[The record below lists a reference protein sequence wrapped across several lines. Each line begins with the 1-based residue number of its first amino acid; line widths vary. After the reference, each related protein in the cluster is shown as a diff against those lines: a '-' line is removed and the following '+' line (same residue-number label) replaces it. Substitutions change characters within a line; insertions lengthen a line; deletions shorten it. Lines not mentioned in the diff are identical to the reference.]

1 MINTSPSVLI
11 HKNLK
16 AYCIFVYLLIFL
28 ILFSVLFFQ
37 NPDKVYC
44 DSDVALY
51 DDEIDIAAESAVIV
65 NYETGDILWEK
76 NSSKLMYPAST
87 TKMLSSIVAIEN
99 IKNLE
104 EITEITKNASGKN
117 HSAFKFRTG
126 DKISLIDLLK
136 AALISSHN
144 NAPVALAEY
153 VSVNV
158 EDFVKLM
165 NIKAKKIGAE
175 NSFFQN
181 TNGLDNN
188 FPDHKSTAI
197 DLAKIASYCMRNELF
212 REIVNTREDTIK
224 INDKEKKITNTN
236 NLLDYDYIKGIKTG
250 CTINAG
256 FCVVLYSEKENLKL
270 LTVILNSSSQD
281 ERDKDA
287 LKLLNWA
294 YSNLKYTKI
303 IDSEQPID
311 SEQQAVTVNTGG
323 QTLLDIDLYPDTD
336 YVKLIN
342 INSDTVDI
350 KNKVNSNITF
360 PIEKNKTLGSMDV
373 FINDEKLT
381 EINLISREN
390 IGSCYIYQEL
400 SDEEEIQSR
409 IVLIFLLVFYFLIFI
424 FIIVRNLLTKKT
436 L

>member
-16 AYCIFVYLLIFL
+16 AYCIFLYLLIFL
-28 ILFSVLFFQ
+28 ILFSVLFFL

-44 DSDVALY
+44 DSDDSLY
-51 DDEIDIAAESAVIV
+51 NDEIDIVAESAVIV

-99 IKNLE
+99 IKNFD
-104 EITEITKNASGKN
+104 EITEISKNASGKN
-117 HSAFKFRTG
+117 HSAFKFITG

-153 VSVNV
+153 VSGNI

-165 NIKAKKIGAE
+165 NIKAKEIGAE
-175 NSFFQN
+175 NSSFYN
-181 TNGLDNN
+181 TNGLDDN

-197 DLAKIASYCMRNELF
+197 DLAKIASYCMKNELF
-212 REIVNTREDTIK
+212 REIVGTREDTIK
-224 INDKEKKITNTN
+224 INDKEIEITNIN
-236 NLLDYDYIKGIKTG
+236 KLLDYDYIKGIKTG
-250 CTINAG
+250 YTINAG

-270 LTVILNSSSQD
+270 LTVILNSSSQN
-281 ERDKDA
+281 ERDKDT
-287 LKLLNWA
+287 LKLLDWA
-294 YSNLKYTKI
+294 YDNLKYVKI
-303 IDSEQPID
+303 IDSEQV
-311 SEQQAVTVNTGG
+311 AVTVDIGE
-323 QTLLDIDLYPDTD
+323 QTMLNVDLYADKD
-336 YVKLIN
+336 YIKLIN
-342 INSDTVDI
+342 INSDTVDK
-350 KNKVNSNITF
+350 KNKVNNNITL
-360 PIEKNKTLGSMDV
+360 PVEKNKALGSMDV

-400 SDEEEIQSR
+400 SDAGEIQSR

-424 FIIVRNLLTKKT
+424 FIIVRNLLTKKIV
-436 L
+436 

>member
-28 ILFSVLFFQ
+28 ILFSVLFFL

-51 DDEIDIAAESAVIV
+51 NDEIDIVAESAVIV

-99 IKNLE
+99 IDNLE
-104 EITEITKNASGKN
+104 EITEISKNASGKN
-117 HSAFKFRTG
+117 LSAFKFRTG

-165 NIKAKKIGAE
+165 NIKAKEIGAE

-181 TNGLDNN
+181 TNGLDDN
-188 FPDHKSTAI
+188 FSDHKSTAI
-197 DLAKIASYCMRNELF
+197 DLAKIASYCMKNELF

-224 INDKEKKITNTN
+224 INDKEIEITNIN
-236 NLLDYDYIKGIKTG
+236 KLLDYDYIKGIKTG
-250 CTINAG
+250 YTNNAG

-270 LTVILNSSSQD
+270 ITVILNSSSQD

-287 LKLLNWA
+287 LKLLAWA
-294 YSNLKYTKI
+294 YNNLKYTKI
-303 IDSEQPID
+303 IDSEQL
-311 SEQQAVTVNTGG
+311 AVTVNTGE
-323 QTLLDIDLYPDTD
+323 QILLDIDLYPDTD

-342 INSDTVDI
+342 INSDAVDK
-350 KNKVNSNITF
+350 KNKVNNNITL
-360 PIEKNKTLGSMDV
+360 PINKNKILGSMDV

-400 SDEEEIQSR
+400 SDAEEIQSR

-424 FIIVRNLLTKKT
+424 FIIVRNLLTKK
-436 L
+436 LYK

>member
-28 ILFSVLFFQ
+28 ILFSVLFFL

-51 DDEIDIAAESAVIV
+51 NDEIDMVAESAVIV

-99 IKNLE
+99 IDNLE
-104 EITEITKNASGKN
+104 EITEISKNASGKN
-117 HSAFKFRTG
+117 LSAFKFRTG

-165 NIKAKKIGAE
+165 NIKAKEIGAE

-181 TNGLDNN
+181 TNGLDDN

-197 DLAKIASYCMRNELF
+197 DLAKIASYCMKNELF

-224 INDKEKKITNTN
+224 INDKEIEITNIN
-236 NLLDYDYIKGIKTG
+236 KLLDYDYIKGIKTG
-250 CTINAG
+250 YTNNAG

-270 LTVILNSSSQD
+270 ITVILNSSSQD

-287 LKLLNWA
+287 LKLLAWA
-294 YSNLKYTKI
+294 YNNLKYTKI
-303 IDSEQPID
+303 IDSEQL
-311 SEQQAVTVNTGG
+311 AVTVNTGE
-323 QTLLDIDLYPDTD
+323 QILLDIDLYPDTD

-342 INSDTVDI
+342 INSDAVDK
-350 KNKVNSNITF
+350 KNKVNNNITL
-360 PIEKNKTLGSMDV
+360 PINKNKILGSMDV

-400 SDEEEIQSR
+400 SDAEEIQSR

-424 FIIVRNLLTKKT
+424 FIIVRNLLTKKIV
-436 L
+436 

>member
-1 MINTSPSVLI
+1 MINTGPSVLI

-28 ILFSVLFFQ
+28 ILFSVLFFL

-44 DSDVALY
+44 DSDDSLY
-51 DDEIDIAAESAVIV
+51 NDKIDIVAESAVIV

-99 IKNLE
+99 IDNFE
-104 EITEITKNASGKN
+104 EITEISKNASGRN
-117 HSAFKFRTG
+117 HSGIRFRTG
-126 DKISLIDLLK
+126 NKISLIDLLK
-136 AALISSHN
+136 AALIYSVN
-144 NAPVALAEY
+144 NATTALAEY
-153 VSVNV
+153 VSGSE

-165 NIKAKKIGAE
+165 NIKAKEIGAE

-181 TNGLDNN
+181 TNGLDDDL
-188 FPDHKSTAI
+188 PDHKSTAI
-197 DLAKIASYCMRNELF
+197 DLAKIASYCMKNKLF

-224 INDKEKKITNTN
+224 INDKEIEVTNTN

-250 CTINAG
+250 LTNNAG

-287 LKLLNWA
+287 LKLLDWA
-294 YSNLKYTKI
+294 YNNLKYVKI
-303 IDSEQPID
+303 IDSEQVVRTVDIG
-311 SEQQAVTVNTGG
+311 EQTMLNV
-323 QTLLDIDLYPDTD
+323 DLYADKD
-336 YVKLIN
+336 YIKLIN

-350 KNKVNSNITF
+350 KKKVNNNITL
-360 PIEKNKTLGSMDV
+360 PVEKNKALGSMDV

-400 SDEEEIQSR
+400 SDAEEIQSR

-424 FIIVRNLLTKKT
+424 FIIVRNLLTKKIV
-436 L
+436 

>member
-28 ILFSVLFFQ
+28 ILFSVLFFL

-44 DSDVALY
+44 DSDDSLY
-51 DDEIDIAAESAVIV
+51 NDKIDIVAESAVIV

-76 NSSKLMYPAST
+76 NSSRSMYPASL

-99 IKNLE
+99 IDNFE
-104 EITEITKNASGKN
+104 EITVITKNASGRN
-117 HSAFKFRTG
+117 HSGIRFRTG

-136 AALISSHN
+136 AALIYSVN
-144 NAPVALAEY
+144 NATIALAEY
-153 VSVNV
+153 VSGSE

-165 NIKAKKIGAE
+165 NIKAKEIGAE

-181 TNGLDNN
+181 TNGLDDDL
-188 FPDHKSTAI
+188 PDHKSTAA
-197 DLAKIASYCMRNELF
+197 DLAIIARYCMNNGLF
-212 REIVNTREDTIK
+212 SKIVGTREDTIK
-224 INDKEKKITNTN
+224 KNNEEIEITNTN
-236 NLLDYDYIKGIKTG
+236 KLLDYDYIKGIKTG
-250 CTINAG
+250 HTINAG

-270 LTVILNSSSQD
+270 ITVILNSSSQD

-287 LKLLNWA
+287 LKLLAWA
-294 YSNLKYTKI
+294 YDNLEYKKI
-303 IDSEQPID
+303 VDSKQPPI
-311 SEQQAVTVNTGG
+311 TTNTGEKTG
-323 QTLLDIDLYPDTD
+323 VNIDLYPDIDID

-342 INSDTVDI
+342 LNSDTVDI
-350 KNKVNSNITF
+350 KYKIHDDINL
-360 PIEKNKTLGSMDV
+360 PIERNEILGVIDV

-400 SDEEEIQSR
+400 SDAEEIQSR

-424 FIIVRNLLTKKT
+424 FIIVRNLLTKKIV
-436 L
+436 

>member
-28 ILFSVLFFQ
+28 ILFSVLFFL

-44 DSDVALY
+44 DSDIALY
-51 DDEIDIAAESAVIV
+51 NDEIDIVADSAVIV

-87 TKMLSSIVAIEN
+87 TKMLSLIVAIEN
-99 IKNLE
+99 IDNFK
-104 EITEITKNASGKN
+104 EITEISKNASGRN
-117 HSAFKFRTG
+117 HSAFRFRTG

-144 NAPVALAEY
+144 NSPVALAEY
-153 VSVNV
+153 VSGNE

-165 NIKAKKIGAE
+165 NIKAKEIGAE

-181 TNGLDNN
+181 TNGLDDN

-197 DLAKIASYCMRNELF
+197 DLAKIASYCMKNELF
-212 REIVNTREDTIK
+212 REIVNTRKDTIK
-224 INDKEKKITNTN
+224 INDKEIEITNTN
-236 NLLDYDYIKGIKTG
+236 KLLDYDYIKGIKTG
-250 CTINAG
+250 YTNNAG

-287 LKLLNWA
+287 LKLMDWA
-294 YSNLKYTKI
+294 YNNLKYIKI
-303 IDSEQPID
+303 VDSEQV
-311 SEQQAVTVNTGG
+311 AVTVDIGE
-323 QTLLDIDLYPDTD
+323 QTMLNVDLYADKD
-336 YVKLIN
+336 YIKLIN
-342 INSDTVDI
+342 INSDAVDK
-350 KNKVNSNITF
+350 KNKVNNNITL
-360 PIEKNKTLGSMDV
+360 PVEKNKDLGSIDV
-373 FINDEKLT
+373 FINDKKIT
-381 EINLISREN
+381 KINLISRED
-390 IGSCYIYQEL
+390 IGSEFIYQEL
-400 SDEEEIQSR
+400 SDAGEIQSR

-424 FIIVRNLLTKKT
+424 FIIVRNLLTKKIV
-436 L
+436 

>member
-28 ILFSVLFFQ
+28 ILFSVLFFL

-44 DSDVALY
+44 DSDDSLY
-51 DDEIDIAAESAVIV
+51 NDKIDIVAESAVIV

-99 IKNLE
+99 IKNFD
-104 EITEITKNASGKN
+104 EITEISKNASGKN
-117 HSAFKFRTG
+117 HSAFRFRTG

-153 VSVNV
+153 VSGNI

-165 NIKAKKIGAE
+165 NIKAKEIGAE

-181 TNGLDNN
+181 TNGLDDE

-197 DLAKIASYCMRNELF
+197 DLAKIASYCMKNELF
-212 REIVNTREDTIK
+212 REIVSTREDTIK
-224 INDKEKKITNTN
+224 INDKEIEITNKN
-236 NLLDYDYIKGIKTG
+236 KLLDYDYIKGIKTG
-250 CTINAG
+250 NTINAG
-256 FCVVLYSEKENLKL
+256 SCVVIYSEKDNLKL
-270 LTVILNSSSQD
+270 LTVILNSSD
-281 ERDKDA
+281 EEEREKDA

-294 YSNLKYTKI
+294 YDNLKYVKI
-303 IDSEQPID
+303 IDSEQV
-311 SEQQAVTVNTGG
+311 AVT
-323 QTLLDIDLYPDTD
+323 LDIGEQTILSADLYADKD
-336 YVKLIN
+336 YIKLIN

-350 KNKVNSNITF
+350 KNKVNNNITL
-360 PIEKNKTLGSMDV
+360 PVENNKALGSMDV

-400 SDEEEIQSR
+400 SDAGEIQSR

-424 FIIVRNLLTKKT
+424 FIIVRNLLTKKIV
-436 L
+436 

>member
-28 ILFSVLFFQ
+28 ILFSVLFFL

-44 DSDVALY
+44 DSDDSLY
-51 DDEIDIAAESAVIV
+51 NDKIDIVAESAVIV

-76 NSSKLMYPAST
+76 NSSRSMYPASL

-99 IKNLE
+99 IDNFE
-104 EITEITKNASGKN
+104 EITVITKNASGRN
-117 HSAFKFRTG
+117 HSGIRFRTG

-136 AALISSHN
+136 AALIYSVN
-144 NAPVALAEY
+144 NATIALAEY

-165 NIKAKKIGAE
+165 NIEAKEIGAE

-181 TNGLDNN
+181 TNGLDDDL
-188 FPDHKSTAI
+188 PDHKSTAA
-197 DLAKIASYCMRNELF
+197 DLAIIASYCMKNELF
-212 REIVNTREDTIK
+212 REIVNMREATIK
-224 INDKEKKITNTN
+224 INDKEIEITNTN
-236 NLLDYDYIKGIKTG
+236 KLLDYDYIKGIKTG
-250 CTINAG
+250 LTNNAG

-270 LTVILNSSSQD
+270 ITVILNSSSQD

-287 LKLLNWA
+287 LKLLDWA
-294 YSNLKYTKI
+294 YNNLKYVKI
-303 IDSEQPID
+303 IDSEQVVRTVDIG
-311 SEQQAVTVNTGG
+311 EQTMLNV
-323 QTLLDIDLYPDTD
+323 DLYADKD
-336 YVKLIN
+336 YIKLIN

-350 KNKVNSNITF
+350 KKKVNNNITL
-360 PIEKNKTLGSMDV
+360 PVEKNKALGSMDV

-400 SDEEEIQSR
+400 SDAGEIQSR

-424 FIIVRNLLTKKT
+424 FIIVRNLLTKKIV
-436 L
+436 

>member
-28 ILFSVLFFQ
+28 ILFSVLFFL

-51 DDEIDIAAESAVIV
+51 NDEIDMVAESAVIV

-99 IKNLE
+99 IDNLE
-104 EITEITKNASGKN
+104 EITEISKNASGKN
-117 HSAFKFRTG
+117 LSAFKFRTG

-165 NIKAKKIGAE
+165 NIKAKEIGAE

-181 TNGLDNN
+181 TNGLDDN

-197 DLAKIASYCMRNELF
+197 DLAKIASYCMKNELF
-212 REIVNTREDTIK
+212 REIVSTREDTIK
-224 INDKEKKITNTN
+224 INDKEIEITNIN
-236 NLLDYDYIKGIKTG
+236 KLLDYDYIKGIKTG
-250 CTINAG
+250 YTNNAG

-270 LTVILNSSSQD
+270 ITVILNSSSQD

-287 LKLLNWA
+287 LKLLAWA
-294 YSNLKYTKI
+294 YNNLKYTKI
-303 IDSEQPID
+303 IDSEQL
-311 SEQQAVTVNTGG
+311 AVTVNTGE
-323 QTLLDIDLYPDTD
+323 QILLDIDLYPDTD

-342 INSDTVDI
+342 INSDAVDK
-350 KNKVNSNITF
+350 KNKVNNNITL
-360 PIEKNKTLGSMDV
+360 PINKNKILGSMDV

-400 SDEEEIQSR
+400 SDAEEIQSR

-424 FIIVRNLLTKKT
+424 FIIVRNLLTKKIV
-436 L
+436 

>member
-28 ILFSVLFFQ
+28 ILFSVLFFL

-44 DSDVALY
+44 DSDIALY
-51 DDEIDIAAESAVIV
+51 NDEIDIVTDSAVIV

-87 TKMLSSIVAIEN
+87 TKMLSLIVAIEN
-99 IKNLE
+99 IDNFK
-104 EITEITKNASGKN
+104 EITEISKNASGRN
-117 HSAFKFRTG
+117 HSAFRFRTG

-144 NAPVALAEY
+144 NSPVALAEY
-153 VSVNV
+153 VSGNE

-165 NIKAKKIGAE
+165 NIKAKEIGAE

-181 TNGLDNN
+181 TNGLDDN

-197 DLAKIASYCMRNELF
+197 DLAKIASYCMKNELF
-212 REIVNTREDTIK
+212 REIVNTRKDTIK
-224 INDKEKKITNTN
+224 INDKEIEITNTN
-236 NLLDYDYIKGIKTG
+236 KLLDYDYIKGIKTG
-250 CTINAG
+250 YTNNAG

-270 LTVILNSSSQD
+270 ITVILNSSSQD

-287 LKLLNWA
+287 LKLMDWA
-294 YSNLKYTKI
+294 YNNLKYIKI
-303 IDSEQPID
+303 VDSEQV
-311 SEQQAVTVNTGG
+311 AVTVDIGE
-323 QTLLDIDLYPDTD
+323 QTMLNVDLYADKD
-336 YVKLIN
+336 YIKLIN
-342 INSDTVDI
+342 INSDAVDK
-350 KNKVNSNITF
+350 KNKVNNNITL
-360 PIEKNKTLGSMDV
+360 PVEKNKDLGSIDV
-373 FINDEKLT
+373 FINDKKIT
-381 EINLISREN
+381 KINLISRED
-390 IGSCYIYQEL
+390 IGSEFIYQEL
-400 SDEEEIQSR
+400 SDAGEIQSR

-424 FIIVRNLLTKKT
+424 FIIVRNLLTKKIV
-436 L
+436 

>member
-28 ILFSVLFFQ
+28 ILFSVLFFL

-44 DSDVALY
+44 DSDDSLY
-51 DDEIDIAAESAVIV
+51 NDKIDIVAESAVIV

-76 NSSKLMYPAST
+76 NSSRSMYPASL

-99 IKNLE
+99 IDNFE
-104 EITEITKNASGKN
+104 EITVITKNASGRN
-117 HSAFKFRTG
+117 HSGIRFRTG

-136 AALISSHN
+136 AALIYSVN
-144 NAPVALAEY
+144 NATIALAEY

-165 NIKAKKIGAE
+165 NIEAKEIGAK

-181 TNGLDNN
+181 TNGLDDDL
-188 FPDHKSTAI
+188 PDHKSTAA
-197 DLAKIASYCMRNELF
+197 DLAIIASYCMKNELF
-212 REIVNTREDTIK
+212 REIVNMREATIK
-224 INDKEKKITNTN
+224 INDKEIEITNTN
-236 NLLDYDYIKGIKTG
+236 KLLDYDYIKGIKTG
-250 CTINAG
+250 LTNNAG

-270 LTVILNSSSQD
+270 ITVILNSSSQD

-287 LKLLNWA
+287 LKLLDWA
-294 YSNLKYTKI
+294 YNNLKYVKI
-303 IDSEQPID
+303 IDSEQVVRTVDIG
-311 SEQQAVTVNTGG
+311 EQTMLNV
-323 QTLLDIDLYPDTD
+323 DLYADKD
-336 YVKLIN
+336 YIKLIN

-350 KNKVNSNITF
+350 KKKVNNNITL
-360 PIEKNKTLGSMDV
+360 PVEKNKALGSMDV

-400 SDEEEIQSR
+400 SDAGEIQSR

-424 FIIVRNLLTKKT
+424 FIIVRNLLTKKIV
-436 L
+436 

>member
-28 ILFSVLFFQ
+28 ILFSVLFFL

-51 DDEIDIAAESAVIV
+51 NDEIDMVAESAVIV

-99 IKNLE
+99 IDNLE
-104 EITEITKNASGKN
+104 EITEISKNASGKN
-117 HSAFKFRTG
+117 LSAFKFRTG

-165 NIKAKKIGAE
+165 NIKAKEIGAE

-181 TNGLDNN
+181 TNGLDDN
-188 FPDHKSTAI
+188 FSDHKSTAI
-197 DLAKIASYCMRNELF
+197 DLAKIASYCMKNELF

-224 INDKEKKITNTN
+224 INDKEIEITNIN
-236 NLLDYDYIKGIKTG
+236 KLLDYDYIKGIKTG
-250 CTINAG
+250 YTNNAG

-287 LKLLNWA
+287 LKLLAWA
-294 YSNLKYTKI
+294 YNNLKYTKI
-303 IDSEQPID
+303 IDSEQL
-311 SEQQAVTVNTGG
+311 AVTVNTGE
-323 QTLLDIDLYPDTD
+323 QILLDIDLYPDTD

-342 INSDTVDI
+342 INSDAVDK
-350 KNKVNSNITF
+350 KNKVNNNITL
-360 PIEKNKTLGSMDV
+360 PINKNKILGSMDV

-400 SDEEEIQSR
+400 SDAEEIQSR

-424 FIIVRNLLTKKT
+424 FIIVRNLLTKKIV
-436 L
+436 

>member
-1 MINTSPSVLI
+1 MINTSPSILI

-16 AYCIFVYLLIFL
+16 AYCIFIYLLIFL
-28 ILFSVLFFQ
+28 ILFSVLFFL

-44 DSDVALY
+44 DSDDSLY
-51 DDEIDIAAESAVIV
+51 NDEIDIVAESAVIV

-76 NSSKLMYPAST
+76 NSSRSMYPASL
-87 TKMLSSIVAIEN
+87 TKMLSSIVAIEK

-104 EITEITKNASGKN
+104 EITEISKNASGRN

-144 NAPVALAEY
+144 NAIVALAEY
-153 VSVNV
+153 VSGSE
-158 EDFVKLM
+158 EDFLELM
-165 NIKAKKIGAE
+165 NSKAKKIGAE

-181 TNGLDNN
+181 TNGLDDE
-188 FPDHKSTAI
+188 FPYHKSTAI
-197 DLAKIASYCMRNELF
+197 DLAKIASYCMKNELF
-212 REIVNTREDTIK
+212 REIVNTQKDTIK
-224 INDKEKKITNTN
+224 INDKEIEITNTN
-236 NLLDYDYIKGIKTG
+236 KLLDYDYIKGIKTG
-250 CTINAG
+250 YTINAG

-287 LKLLNWA
+287 LKLLDWA
-294 YSNLKYTKI
+294 YNNLKYVKI
-303 IDSEQPID
+303 IDSEQV
-311 SEQQAVTVNTGG
+311 AKTVNTGE
-323 QTLLDIDLYPDTD
+323 QTMLNVDLYADKD
-336 YVKLIN
+336 YIKLIN
-342 INSDTVDI
+342 IKSDTVDI
-350 KNKVNSNITF
+350 KNKVNNNITL
-360 PIEKNKTLGSMDV
+360 PVEKNKILDSMDV

-400 SDEEEIQSR
+400 SDAGEIQSR

-424 FIIVRNLLTKKT
+424 FIIVRNLLTKKIV
-436 L
+436 

>member
-1 MINTSPSVLI
+1 MINTSPSILI

-28 ILFSVLFFQ
+28 ILFSVLFFL

-44 DSDVALY
+44 DSDDSLY
-51 DDEIDIAAESAVIV
+51 DDEINIVAESAVIV

-76 NSSKLMYPAST
+76 NSSRSMYPASL
-87 TKMLSSIVAIEN
+87 TKMLSSIVAIEK

-104 EITEITKNASGKN
+104 EITEISKNASGRN
-117 HSAFKFRTG
+117 HSGIRFRTG

-136 AALISSHN
+136 AALIYSVN
-144 NAPVALAEY
+144 NATIALAEY
-153 VSVNV
+153 VSGSE

-165 NIKAKKIGAE
+165 NIKAKEIGAE
-175 NSFFQN
+175 NSSFHN
-181 TNGLDNN
+181 TNGLDDN
-188 FPDHKSTAI
+188 FPDHKSTAA
-197 DLAKIASYCMRNELF
+197 DLAIIASYCMKNELF
-212 REIVNTREDTIK
+212 REIVNMREDTIK
-224 INDKEKKITNTN
+224 KNNEEIKITNTN

-250 CTINAG
+250 LTNNAG
-256 FCVVLYSEKENLKL
+256 SCVVLYSEKENLKL

-287 LKLLNWA
+287 LKLLDWA
-294 YSNLKYTKI
+294 YNNLKYVKI
-303 IDSEQPID
+303 IDSEQV
-311 SEQQAVTVNTGG
+311 AKTVNTGE
-323 QTLLDIDLYPDTD
+323 QTMLNVDLYADKD
-336 YVKLIN
+336 YIKLIN
-342 INSDTVDI
+342 IKSDTVDI
-350 KNKVNSNITF
+350 KNKVNNNITL
-360 PIEKNKTLGSMDV
+360 PVEKNKALDSMDV

-400 SDEEEIQSR
+400 SDAGEIQSR

-424 FIIVRNLLTKKT
+424 FIIVRNLLTKKIV
-436 L
+436 

>member
-28 ILFSVLFFQ
+28 ILFSVLFFL

-44 DSDVALY
+44 DSDDSLY
-51 DDEIDIAAESAVIV
+51 NDKIDIVAESAVIV

-99 IKNLE
+99 IKNFD
-104 EITEITKNASGKN
+104 EITEISKNASGKN
-117 HSAFKFRTG
+117 HSVFRFRTG

-153 VSVNV
+153 VSGNI

-165 NIKAKKIGAE
+165 NIKAKEIGAE
-175 NSFFQN
+175 NSSFYN
-181 TNGLDNN
+181 TNGLDDNL
-188 FPDHKSTAI
+188 PDHKSTAI
-197 DLAKIASYCMRNELF
+197 DLAKIASYCMKNELF
-212 REIVNTREDTIK
+212 REIVSTREDTIK
-224 INDKEKKITNTN
+224 INDKEIEITNTN
-236 NLLDYDYIKGIKTG
+236 KLLDYDYIKGIKTG
-250 CTINAG
+250 NTINAG
-256 FCVVLYSEKENLKL
+256 SCVVIYSEKDNLKL
-270 LTVILNSSSQD
+270 LTVILNSSD
-281 ERDKDA
+281 EEERGKDA

-294 YSNLKYTKI
+294 YDNLKYVKI
-303 IDSEQPID
+303 IDSEQV
-311 SEQQAVTVNTGG
+311 AVT
-323 QTLLDIDLYPDTD
+323 LDIGEQTILSADLYADKD
-336 YVKLIN
+336 YIKLIN
-342 INSDTVDI
+342 INSDAVDK
-350 KNKVNSNITF
+350 KNKVNNNITL
-360 PIEKNKTLGSMDV
+360 PVEKNKILGSMNV

-400 SDEEEIQSR
+400 SDAGEIQSR

-424 FIIVRNLLTKKT
+424 FIIVRNLLTKKIV
-436 L
+436 

>member
-28 ILFSVLFFQ
+28 ILFSVLFFL

-44 DSDVALY
+44 DSDDSLY
-51 DDEIDIAAESAVIV
+51 NDEIDIIAESAVIV

-76 NSSKLMYPAST
+76 NSSKSMYPASL

-99 IKNLE
+99 IDNFE
-104 EITEITKNASGKN
+104 EITEISKNATGRN
-117 HSAFKFRTG
+117 HSEFKFRTG

-153 VSVNV
+153 VSGNV

-165 NIKAKKIGAE
+165 NIKAKEIGAE
-175 NSFFQN
+175 NSSFHN
-181 TNGLDNN
+181 TNGLDDN

-197 DLAKIASYCMRNELF
+197 DLAKIASYCMKNELF

-224 INDKEKKITNTN
+224 INDKEIEITNTN
-236 NLLDYDYIKGIKTG
+236 KLLDYDYIKGIKTG
-250 CTINAG
+250 YTINAG

-281 ERDKDA
+281 ERDKDT
-287 LKLLNWA
+287 LKLLDWA
-294 YSNLKYTKI
+294 YDNLKYVKI
-303 IDSEQPID
+303 IDSEQV
-311 SEQQAVTVNTGG
+311 AVTVDIGE
-323 QTLLDIDLYPDTD
+323 QTMLNVDLYADKD
-336 YVKLIN
+336 YIKLIN
-342 INSDTVDI
+342 INSDAVDK
-350 KNKVNSNITF
+350 KNKVNNNITL
-360 PIEKNKTLGSMDV
+360 PINKNKILGSMDV

-381 EINLISREN
+381 EINLISSEN

-400 SDEEEIQSR
+400 SDAWEIQSR

-424 FIIVRNLLTKKT
+424 FIIVRNLLTKKIV
-436 L
+436 

>member
-28 ILFSVLFFQ
+28 ILFSVLFFL

-44 DSDVALY
+44 DSDIALY
-51 DDEIDIAAESAVIV
+51 NDEIDIVADSAVIV

-87 TKMLSSIVAIEN
+87 TKMLSLIVAIEN
-99 IKNLE
+99 IDNFK
-104 EITEITKNASGKN
+104 EITEISKNASGRN
-117 HSAFKFRTG
+117 HSAFRFRTG

-144 NAPVALAEY
+144 NSPVALAEY
-153 VSVNV
+153 VSGNE

-165 NIKAKKIGAE
+165 NIKAKEIGAE

-181 TNGLDNN
+181 TNGLDDN

-197 DLAKIASYCMRNELF
+197 DLAKIASYCMKNELF
-212 REIVNTREDTIK
+212 REIVNTRKDTIK
-224 INDKEKKITNTN
+224 INDKEIEITNTN
-236 NLLDYDYIKGIKTG
+236 KLLDYDYIKGIKTG
-250 CTINAG
+250 YTNNAG

-287 LKLLNWA
+287 LKLMDWA
-294 YSNLKYTKI
+294 YNNLKYIKI
-303 IDSEQPID
+303 VDSEQV
-311 SEQQAVTVNTGG
+311 AVTVDIGE
-323 QTLLDIDLYPDTD
+323 QTMLNVDLYADKD
-336 YVKLIN
+336 YIKLIN
-342 INSDTVDI
+342 INSDAVDK
-350 KNKVNSNITF
+350 KNKVNNNITL
-360 PIEKNKTLGSMDV
+360 PVEKNKDLGSIDV
-373 FINDEKLT
+373 FINDKKIT
-381 EINLISREN
+381 KINLISRED
-390 IGSCYIYQEL
+390 IGSEFIYQEL
-400 SDEEEIQSR
+400 SDAGEKQSR

-424 FIIVRNLLTKKT
+424 FIIVRNLLTKKIV
-436 L
+436 